1 LSREKIVFLDKTK
14 LARRLAIKVA
24 SIKDDS
30 VHDRVKTMKTEQ
42 KTAFCLMKLNAGDHN
57 PEPAMKMPAASRE
70 MSPLKVKQEFISFCG
85 WLVWGRKR
93 MSEEF
98 KPTKLSMA
106 RRLIAEIMAE
116 L

>member
-1 LSREKIVFLDKTK
+1 MSREKIVFLDKTK
-14 LARRLAIKVA
+14 PARRLAIKVA

-30 VHDRVKTMKTEQ
+30 VHNRVKIIKAEQ
-42 KTAFCLMKLNAGDHN
+42 KMAFCLTKPNAGDHN
-57 PEPAMKMPAASRE
+57 PKPAMKMPAAIRE
-70 MSPLKVKQEFISFCG
+70 MSPLRVKQEFIKSCG
-85 WLVWGRKR
+85 LSARGRKR

-98 KPTKLSMA
+98 KPTRLSTA